1 MRPLVT
7 LMTCSLLLG
16 GIMAWQPAR
25 ADGPFRA
32 SLHLGAT
39 EVDRV
44 IRSSGPWWSSVDER
58 NTALG
63 VSLGYDYSSNLGF
76 RVMYE
81 RGNDYATVNV
91 CPPNASC
98 PTVAIQEEMDFSAWH
113 FVALPRFALNRDWS
127 VYGLAGAMSWNLDR
141 DRILPKDSGTE
152 FTYGAGVSWRMS
164 SRLEL
169 GFEYQA
175 SGIDYDVYRFNVG
188 TRF

>member
-1 MRPLVT
+1 MRT
-7 LMTCSLLLG
+7 LITLTTCSLLLCG
-16 GIMAWQPAR
+16 AIASQPAR

-32 SLHLGAT
+32 SLHLGAA

-63 VSLGYDYSSNLGF
+63 ISLGYDYSPNLGF

-98 PTVAIQEEMDFSAWH
+98 PTIAIQEEMDFSAWH
-113 FVALPRFALNRDWS
+113 FVALPRFSLNREWS
-127 VYGLAGAMSWNLDR
+127 LYGIAGAMSWNLDR

-152 FTYGAGVSWRMS
+152 FTYGAGISWLMS
-164 SRLEL
+164 PRLEL